1 MWNPLRCY
9 LNWIRGSVNPK
20 EATHTVSMDIVIKK
34 GEKTGKALVPCSI
47 YTLSHE
53 IDLNPTLVVKKT
65 GEVKKVPLGRAFSFH
80 PDEEE
85 LRLENGERIAWQE
98 EERCPHCNRKIV
110 IAEVAET
117 RYLSCPEIRVSLSDP
132 VPEDVRIP
140 AKFGIRVRE
149 IHERFLATILVDALL
164 SLALWLSVSS
174 LWYYPFA
181 SGLWVISIVILG
193 LLYLPRENYRMYKLW
208 NWWRSMNATLQKVKP

>member
-65 GEVKKVPLGRAFSFH
+65 GEVKKVPLGRTFLFH
-80 PDEEE
+80 PDEEK
-85 LRLENGERIAWQE
+85 LILEKGERVANWQE

-132 VPEDVRIP
+132 VSEDVKIP
-140 AKFGIRVRE
+140 AKFGVRVRE
-149 IHERFLATILVDALL
+149 IHERLLMVMLVNVLLLLTTYISWLAIYSLGSCLVSIGIIALDLSFL
-164 SLALWLSVSS
+164 
-174 LWYYPFA
+174 P
-181 SGLWVISIVILG
+181 
-193 LLYLPRENYRMYKLW
+193 YLDYQTYKLW
-208 NWWRSMNATLQKVKP
+208 QWWRSMKATLQKVKP

>member
-1 MWNPLRCY
+1 
-9 LNWIRGSVNPK
+9 VNPK

-65 GEVKKVPLGRAFSFH
+65 GEVKKVPLGRTFLFH
-80 PDEEE
+80 PDEEK
-85 LRLENGERIAWQE
+85 LILEKGERVANWQE

-132 VPEDVRIP
+132 VSEDVKIP
-140 AKFGIRVRE
+140 AKFGVRVRE
-149 IHERFLATILVDALL
+149 IHERLLMVMLVNVLLLLTTYISWLAIYSLGSCLVSIGIIALDLSFL
-164 SLALWLSVSS
+164 
-174 LWYYPFA
+174 P
-181 SGLWVISIVILG
+181 
-193 LLYLPRENYRMYKLW
+193 YLDYQTYKLW
-208 NWWRSMNATLQKVKP
+208 QWWRSMKATLQKVKP

>member
-1 MWNPLRCY
+1 M
-9 LNWIRGSVNPK
+9 NPK

-65 GEVKKVPLGRAFSFH
+65 GEVKKVPLGRTFLFH
-80 PDEEE
+80 PDEEK
-85 LRLENGERIAWQE
+85 LILEKGERVANWQE

-132 VPEDVRIP
+132 VSEDVKIP
-140 AKFGIRVRE
+140 AKFGVRVRE
-149 IHERFLATILVDALL
+149 IHERLLMVMLVNVLLLLTTYISWLAIYSLGSCLVSIGIIALDLSFL
-164 SLALWLSVSS
+164 
-174 LWYYPFA
+174 P
-181 SGLWVISIVILG
+181 
-193 LLYLPRENYRMYKLW
+193 YLDYQTYKLW
-208 NWWRSMNATLQKVKP
+208 QWWRSMKATLQKVKP